1 MKSSMP
7 IARTTLQTPLL
18 KRLLPLGYALGAVIA
33 LILALTWGALQV
45 QVTLAG
51 FLNGESLWSKAQKQ
65 AVIDL
70 DAYAARGRAAD
81 LASFRRNYAIV
92 ASDRWARDAIAAGHF
107 DHDAVAG
114 AFARGEVMPSAIP
127 GMIFIFDH
135 FSGAP
140 YIRQAVGAWRSAD
153 AGVAELATIADR
165 LERAHASGGPAAA
178 QVTAERARI
187 VVLNA
192 LIEPQ
197 TKLFSLEIARGAA
210 WLGHLLF
217 AAVFGAACI
226 ATLLWL
232 GMARRILVGI
242 RGTEER
248 YRLLFD
254 RAADAIVMVDA
265 QDGQILDVNRKAAE
279 WTGHGVHE
287 LVGTPFGA
295 LFERGPPRGEGITQ
309 GVLRE
314 HEGRMRPVET
324 QSSLVSWGDRVV
336 RQAIIRD
343 ISERLNLEQER
354 RIAAEALASIAE
366 GVIIADADRRV
377 ISINAAHVSIT
388 GQSLQDVQGRR
399 FDEIRRLPDNS
410 PLPPSVW
417 ESLDAGG
424 NWLGEVH
431 SQRADGSVYPELLS
445 ISVIRDAE
453 ERVQHYVAVFTNISN
468 TKANQRRLEHMAT
481 HDPLTG
487 LVNRAEF
494 ERQCAQAI
502 AAADRE
508 RGAMALL
515 FIDLDAFKVV
525 NDSYSHAIGDRLL
538 VHVAERISRDLG
550 EHDVAG
556 RIGGDEFTVMIGRVV
571 SREQASALAQR
582 LLMVLGEPMKVGD
595 YDVALS
601 ASIGIAGYP
610 LDGSDPVTL
619 IANADAAMYAAKTQE
634 RNTYRF
640 YSPMMQA
647 DARKRLALAAEL
659 RQAPMRGEFRL
670 VYQPSVDLRNG
681 KVVAVEAL
689 LRWRHPTRGDV
700 SPGEFIPMAEKLGL
714 IRHVDEWVLQ
724 AVARQIRQWDDE
736 GIPPIRVAINI
747 SAGSYGAPHFVEDV
761 RRWLVAERVPP
772 QRVLLEIT
780 EGAILRLG
788 DEMER
793 TMNALHGLGVGVA
806 IDDFGT
812 GYSSMAY
819 LKLPAIAFLKID
831 QSFVAGLPGSAH
843 DAAIVEAMLALSQR
857 LGLCA
862 IAEGIET
869 EAQHEFL
876 LRAGC
881 TEGQGYL
888 YARAL
893 EVPEIERMLRP
904 GQRPGSARLRLVPP
918 AR

>member
-1 MKSSMP
+1 MP
-7 IARTTLQTPLL
+7 AAVPSPHSLPR
-18 KRLLPLGYALGAVIA
+18 RLLPLAYGLAAVLG
-33 LILALTWGALQV
+33 LILVFIWGALQI
-45 QVTLAG
+45 QVALAG
-51 FLNGESLWSKAQKQ
+51 FLNGESIWSKAQKQ

-70 DAYAARGRAAD
+70 RVYAASGDPAD
-81 LASFRRNYAIV
+81 LADFRRNYEILRT
-92 ASDRWARDAIAAGHF
+92 DRWTRDAIAAGRY
-107 DHDAVAG
+107 DRAAVTA
-114 AFARGEVMPSAIP
+114 ALERVNTMPAAVP
-127 GMIFIFDH
+127 GVIFMLDH
-135 FSGAP
+135 FATAP
-140 YIRQAVGAWRSAD
+140 YMRQALAAWRSTD
-153 AGVAELATIADR
+153 AQVAELGTIADQLQAGHAR
-165 LERAHASGGPAAA
+165 GDMDRAEIVRQQARIRALNDFIEPRA
-178 QVTAERARI
+178 QV
-187 VVLNA
+187 
-192 LIEPQ
+192 
-197 TKLFSLEIARGAA
+197 FSREVARGAS
-210 WLGHLLF
+210 WMGQVLF
-217 AAVFGAACI
+217 GTIFVAACI
-226 ATLLWL
+226 ASLLWL
-232 GMARRILVGI
+232 RMARRILAGI

-254 RAADAIVMVDA
+254 RAPDAIVMVDE
-265 QDGQILDVNRKAAE
+265 QDGRVLDANLKACE
-279 WTGHGVHE
+279 WTGRSARE
-287 LVGTPFGA
+287 LIGTPFAA
-295 LFERGPPRGEGITQ
+295 LFEGGAPHAEGVTHGLLRGREGDA
-309 GVLRE
+309 
-314 HEGRMRPVET
+314 RPVEM
-324 QSSLVSWGDRVV
+324 QSSLVSWRERAV
-336 RQAIIRD
+336 RQAIVRD

-377 ISINAAHVSIT
+377 VSVNAAHMAIT
-388 GQSLQDVQGRR
+388 GLSLQEMQGRR
-399 FDEIRRLPDNS
+399 FDELRCLPDQS
-410 PLPPSVW
+410 PLPPAVW
-417 ESLDAGG
+417 EVLRDGG

-445 ISVIRDAE
+445 ISVIRDAQD
-453 ERVQHYVAVFTNISN
+453 RVQHYVAVFTNIST
-468 TKANQRRLEHMAT
+468 TKSNQRRLEHLAT

-487 LVNRAEF
+487 LANRAEF
-494 ERQCAQAI
+494 ERRCAQAI

-508 RGAMALL
+508 HGVVAVL

-538 VHVAERISRDLG
+538 VHVAERITRGLG

-556 RIGGDEFTVMIGRVV
+556 RIGGDEFTVLIGKLV
-571 SREQASALAQR
+571 SREQAGVLAQR
-582 LLMVLGEPMKVGD
+582 LLALLAEPMKVGD
-595 YDVALS
+595 YEVALS

-610 LDGSDPVTL
+610 LDGAEPVTL

-647 DARKRLALAAEL
+647 DARKRLALTAEL
-659 RQAPMRGEFRL
+659 RQALARGEFRL
-670 VYQPSVDLRNG
+670 VYQPSVDMRNG
-681 KVVAVEAL
+681 RVVAVEAL
-689 LRWRHPTRGDV
+689 LRWRHPARGEI

-714 IRHVDEWVLQ
+714 IRHVDDWVLQ
-724 AVARQIRQWDDE
+724 SVARQMRSWDE
-736 GIPPIRVAINI
+736 QNLPPIRVAVNI

-761 RRWLVAERVPP
+761 RRHLVAERIAP
-772 QRVLLEIT
+772 QRLLLEIT

-793 TMNALHGLGVGVA
+793 TMNALHALGVGVA

-812 GYSSMAY
+812 GYSSMSY

-831 QSFVAGLPGSAH
+831 KSFVDGLPGSSH
-843 DAAIVEAMLALSQR
+843 DAAIVEAMLALSKR

-904 GQRPGSARLRLVPP
+904 GQRPGSAKLRLVPP
-918 AR
+918 TR

>member
-1 MKSSMP
+1 MR

-18 KRLLPLGYALGAVIA
+18 KRLLPLAYALAAIIA
-33 LILALTWGALQV
+33 LVLALTWGALQG
-45 QVTLAG
+45 QVVLAG

-70 DAYAARGRAAD
+70 DAYAAQGRAAD

-92 ASDRWARDAIAAGHF
+92 ASDRWARDAIASGHF
-107 DHDAVAG
+107 DHDAVVA
-114 AFARGEVMPSAIP
+114 AFARGEVIPSAIP
-127 GMIFIFDH
+127 GMVFVFEH

-140 YIRQAVGAWRSAD
+140 YIRQAASAWRSTD
-153 AGVAELATIADR
+153 AGIAELAMIADR
-165 LERAHASGGPAAA
+165 LEQAYADGGLSATQAS
-178 QVTAERARI
+178 AERAR
-187 VVLNA
+187 VAVLNS

-197 TKLFSLEIARGAA
+197 TKVFSLEIARGAT

-217 AAVFGAACI
+217 GAVFAAACI
-226 ATLLWL
+226 AMLLWL
-232 GMARRILVGI
+232 WMARRILAGI

-254 RAADAIVMVDA
+254 HAADAIVMVDEL
-265 QDGQILDVNRKAAE
+265 GGRILDVNRKATE
-279 WTGHGVHE
+279 WTGRGAQE
-287 LVGTPFGA
+287 LIGTPFSE
-295 LFERGPPRGEGITQ
+295 LFERGQPRGEGIAQ
-309 GVLRE
+309 AVLRDRD
-314 HEGRMRPVET
+314 GRIRPVET
-324 QSSLVSWGDRVV
+324 QSNLVSWGERSV

-343 ISERLNLEQER
+343 VSERLRLEQEQ

-366 GVIIADADRRV
+366 GVIIADAERRV
-377 ISINAAHVSIT
+377 ISINAAHLTIT
-388 GQSLQDVQGRR
+388 GHALPDVQGRR
-399 FDEIRRLPDNS
+399 FDDTRWLPDHS
-410 PLPPSVW
+410 PLPAAVW
-417 ESLDAGG
+417 DTLQAGG

-431 SQRADGSVYPELLS
+431 SQRADGSIYPELLS
-445 ISVIRDAE
+445 ISALRDAE
-453 ERVQHYVAVFTNISN
+453 ERVQHYVAVFTNISH
-468 TKANQRRLEHMAT
+468 TKANQQRLEHMAT

-502 AAADRE
+502 AVADRE
-508 RGAMALL
+508 HGAVTVL

-556 RIGGDEFTVMIGRVV
+556 RIGGDEFTVLIGKLV
-571 SREQASALAQR
+571 SREQASTLAQR

-595 YDVALS
+595 YEVALS
-601 ASIGIAGYP
+601 ASIGVAGYP

-659 RQAPMRGEFRL
+659 RQALVRGEFRL
-670 VYQPSVDLRNG
+670 VYQPSVDMRNG

-689 LRWRHPTRGDV
+689 LRWRHPARGEV
-700 SPGEFIPMAEKLGL
+700 APGEFIPMAEKLGL

-724 AVARQIRQWDDE
+724 AVARQMRRWDDE
-736 GIPPIRVAINI
+736 GMPPIRVAINI

-761 RRWLVAERVPP
+761 RRWLVAERVSP

-793 TMNALHGLGVGVA
+793 TMNALHALGVGVA

-819 LKLPAIAFLKID
+819 LKLPAIAFLKVD
-831 QSFVAGLPGSAH
+831 QSFVAGLPGNTH

-888 YARAL
+888 YARPL

-904 GQRPGSARLRLVPP
+904 GLRPGGARLRLVPP
-918 AR
+918 TR

>member
-1 MKSSMP
+1 MP
-7 IARTTLQTPLL
+7 SLHSLPR
-18 KRLLPLGYALGAVIA
+18 RLLPLAWGLAAVIG
-33 LILALTWGALQV
+33 LILAFTWGALKV
-45 QVTLAG
+45 QVALAG
-51 FLNGESLWSKAQKQ
+51 FLNGESIWSKSQKQ

-70 DAYAARGRAAD
+70 RSYAASGNPAD
-81 LASFRRNYAIV
+81 LAAYRRNYDILRI
-92 ASDRWARDAIAAGHF
+92 DRWTRDT
-107 DHDAVAG
+107 VATG
-114 AFARGEVMPSAIP
+114 NY
-127 GMIFIFDH
+127 D
-135 FSGAP
+135 
-140 YIRQAVGAWRSAD
+140 RQAVADALVRVNTMQSAVPGVIFMLDHFASGPYMKQALAAWRSVD
-153 AGVAELATIADR
+153 DQVAELDTIAHELEASHARGTMDR
-165 LERAHASGGPAAA
+165 ASIAR
-178 QVTAERARI
+178 QQARI
-187 VVLNA
+187 RALNDY
-192 LIEPQ
+192 IEPRA
-197 TKLFSLEIARGAA
+197 KVFSQEVAHGAV
-210 WLGHLLF
+210 WMGRVLYSTI
-217 AAVFGAACI
+217 FGATCL

-232 GMARRILVGI
+232 WMARRVLANM

-254 RAADAIVMVDA
+254 RAPDAIVMVDE
-265 QDGQILDVNRKAAE
+265 QGGHILDANYKTTE
-279 WTGHGVHE
+279 WTGRGQQE
-287 LVGTPFGA
+287 LIGMPFAA
-295 LFERGPPRGEGITQ
+295 LFERGQPGGEGITQ
-309 GVLRE
+309 GALRNG
-314 HEGRMRPVET
+314 EGSSRPVET
-324 QSSLVSWGDRVV
+324 QSSLVRWGERQV
-336 RQAIIRD
+336 RQAIVRD
-343 ISERLNLEQER
+343 ISERISLEQER

-366 GVIIADADRRV
+366 GVIIADAERRV
-377 ISINAAHVSIT
+377 LSINAAHVAIT
-388 GQSLQDVQGRR
+388 GLSLQDMLGRR
-399 FDEIRRLPDNS
+399 FDETRCLPDDS
-410 PLPPSVW
+410 PMPPSVW
-417 ESLDAGG
+417 ETLEAGG

-445 ISVIRDAE
+445 ISVIRDSE
-453 ERVQHYVAVFTNISN
+453 DRVQQYVAVFTNIST
-468 TKANQRRLEHMAT
+468 TKANQRRLEHLAT

-487 LVNRAEF
+487 LANRAEF

-502 AAADRE
+502 HTADRE
-508 RGAMALL
+508 HGAVAVL

-556 RIGGDEFTVMIGRVV
+556 RIGGDEFTVLIGRLV

-582 LLMVLGEPMKVGD
+582 LLSVLGEAMKVGD
-595 YDVALS
+595 YEVALS

-647 DARKRLALAAEL
+647 DARTRLALAAEL
-659 RQAPMRGEFRL
+659 RQALARGEFRL

-689 LRWRHPTRGDV
+689 LRWRHPSRGEV
-700 SPGEFIPMAEKLGL
+700 SPAEFIPMAEKLGL

-724 AVARQIRQWDDE
+724 AVARQMRRWDEE
-736 GIPPIRVAINI
+736 GLPPIRVAVNI

-761 RRWLVAERVPP
+761 RRWLVAEQVAPP
-772 QRVLLEIT
+772 RLLLEIT

-793 TMNALHGLGVGVA
+793 TMNALHALGVGVA

-831 QSFVAGLPGSAH
+831 KSFVDGLPGSSN
-843 DAAIVEAMLALSQR
+843 DAAIVEAMLALSKR

-893 EVPEIERMLRP
+893 EVQEIERMLRP
-904 GQRPGSARLRLVPP
+904 GQRPGSAKLRLVPP
-918 AR
+918 IR

>member
-1 MKSSMP
+1 MP
-7 IARTTLQTPLL
+7 RLPSLPR
-18 KRLLPLGYALGAVIA
+18 RLLPLAWGLAAVIG
-33 LILALTWGALQV
+33 LILAFTWGTLKV
-45 QVTLAG
+45 QVALAG
-51 FLNGESLWSKAQKQ
+51 FLNGESIWSKAQKQ
-65 AVIDL
+65 AVMDL
-70 DAYAARGRAAD
+70 RDYAASGDAAD
-81 LASFRRNYAIV
+81 LAAYRRNYEILRI
-92 ASDRWARDAIAAGHF
+92 DRWTRDTVLSGNYDRDAVAHALLQVNTMQSAVPGVIFMLDHFASGPYMKEALAAWRSVDRQVDQMDAIAH
-107 DHDAVAG
+107 
-114 AFARGEVMPSAIP
+114 
-127 GMIFIFDH
+127 
-135 FSGAP
+135 
-140 YIRQAVGAWRSAD
+140 
-153 AGVAELATIADR
+153 ELEA
-165 LERAHASGGPAAA
+165 AH
-178 QVTAERARI
+178 
-187 VVLNA
+187 
-192 LIEPQ
+192 
-197 TKLFSLEIARGAA
+197 ARGAMDRTSVA
-210 WLGHLLF
+210 RQQARIRALNDFIEPRAKVFSQEVAQG
-217 AAVFGAACI
+217 AVWMGRVLYSAIFGATCL

-232 GMARRILVGI
+232 WMARRVLVGM
-242 RGTEER
+242 RRTEER

-254 RAADAIVMVDA
+254 RAADAIVMVDERGGA
-265 QDGQILDVNRKAAE
+265 ILDANHKATE
-279 WTGHGVHE
+279 WTGRGRHE
-287 LVGTPFGA
+287 LVGTPFA
-295 LFERGPPRGEGITQ
+295 ELFERGQPRGEGITQ
-309 GVLRE
+309 GML
-314 HEGRMRPVET
+314 HGGEGPARPVET
-324 QSSLVSWGDRVV
+324 QSSLVHWGERAV
-336 RQAIIRD
+336 RQAIVRD
-343 ISERLNLEQER
+343 ISERISLEQER

-366 GVIIADADRRV
+366 GVILADADRRV
-377 ISINAAHVSIT
+377 LSVNAAHVAIT
-388 GQSLQDVQGRR
+388 GLSLQDVQGRR
-399 FDEIRRLPDNS
+399 FDETRRLPDGS
-410 PLPPSVW
+410 PLPPSIW
-417 ESLDAGG
+417 QALEAGG

-431 SQRADGSVYPELLS
+431 SQRADGSVFPELLS
-445 ISVIRDAE
+445 ISVIRDVE
-453 ERVQHYVAVFTNISN
+453 DRVQHYVAVFTNIST
-468 TKANQRRLEHMAT
+468 TKANQRRLEYLAT

-487 LVNRAEF
+487 LANRAEF
-494 ERQCAQAI
+494 ERQCSLAI
-502 AAADRE
+502 GTADRE
-508 RGAMALL
+508 HGAVAVL

-556 RIGGDEFTVMIGRVV
+556 RIGGDEFTVLIGRLV
-571 SREQASALAQR
+571 SREQASTLAQR
-582 LLMVLGEPMKVGD
+582 LLGILAEPMKVGE
-595 YDVALS
+595 YEVALS

-610 LDGSDPVTL
+610 LDGGDPVTL

-659 RQAPMRGEFRL
+659 RQALARGEFRL

-689 LRWRHPTRGDV
+689 LRWRHPARGEV
-700 SPGEFIPMAEKLGL
+700 SPAEFIPMAEKLGL

-724 AVARQIRQWDDE
+724 AVARQMRQWDEE
-736 GIPPIRVAINI
+736 GLPPIRVAVNI

-761 RRWLVAERVPP
+761 RRWLVAEQVVP
-772 QRVLLEIT
+772 QRLLLEIT

-793 TMNALHGLGVGVA
+793 TMNALHALGVGVA

-831 QSFVAGLPGSAH
+831 KSFVDGLPGSSH
-843 DAAIVEAMLALSQR
+843 DAAIVEAMLALSKR

-893 EVPEIERMLRP
+893 EVQEIERMLRP

-918 AR
+918 VR

>member
-1 MKSSMP
+1 MP
-7 IARTTLQTPLL
+7 IARNTLHSPLL
-18 KRLLPLGYALGAVIA
+18 KRLLPLGYALAAIIG

-70 DAYAARGRAAD
+70 DAYAAHGRPAD
-81 LASFRRNYAIV
+81 LVGFRRNYALMW
-92 ASDRWARDAIAAGHF
+92 ADRWARDAIATGHY
-107 DHDAVAG
+107 DYNAVAR
-114 AFARGEVMPSAIP
+114 AFAQGEVIPAAIP

-135 FSGAP
+135 FSDGP
-140 YIRQAVGAWRSAD
+140 YIREAVSAWRSTD
-153 AGVAELATIADR
+153 QSIDELATIANR
-165 LERAHASGGPAAA
+165 LEHAYAAGGPSPA
-178 QVTAERARI
+178 QVGAERERVAQ
-187 VVLNA
+187 LNA
-192 LIEPQ
+192 FIGPQ
-197 TKLFSLEIARGAA
+197 TNLFSLEIARGAA

-217 AAVFGAACI
+217 GAVFAGACI

-232 GMARRILVGI
+232 RMARRILTGI

-254 RAADAIVMVDA
+254 LAADAIVMVDE
-265 QDGQILDVNRKAAE
+265 QGGHILDANRKAIE
-279 WTGHGVHE
+279 WIGRAKHQ
-287 LVGTPFGA
+287 LIGTPFAA
-295 LFERGPPRGEGITQ
+295 LFERGQPHGEGITL
-309 GVLRE
+309 GVLGASQ
-314 HEGRMRPVET
+314 GRTRPVET
-324 QSSLVSWGDRVV
+324 QSNLVTWGDRTV
-336 RQAIIRD
+336 RQAIVRD
-343 ISERLNLEQER
+343 ISERLSLEQER

-366 GVIIADADRRV
+366 GVIIADAERRV
-377 ISINAAHVSIT
+377 LSVNAAHVAIT
-388 GQSLQDVQGRR
+388 GLSLQDVQGHA
-399 FDEIRRLPDNS
+399 FDESRRLPDGA
-410 PLPPSVW
+410 PLPPSIW
-417 ESLDAGG
+417 DTLHAGG
-424 NWLGEVH
+424 NWLGEVI

-445 ISVIRDAE
+445 ISVIRDAD
-453 ERVQHYVAVFTNISN
+453 ERVQHYVAVFTNIST

-502 AAADRE
+502 ATADRE
-508 RGAMALL
+508 HGAVALL

-538 VHVAERISRDLG
+538 VHVAERISRGLG

-556 RIGGDEFTVMIGRVV
+556 RIGGDEFTVLIGKLL
-571 SREQASALAQR
+571 SRDQATALAQR

-595 YDVALS
+595 YEVALS

-634 RNTYRF
+634 RNTFRF

-659 RQAPMRGEFRL
+659 RQALARGEFRL
-670 VYQPSVDLRNG
+670 VYQPSVDMRSG

-689 LRWRHPTRGDV
+689 LRWRHPARGEV
-700 SPGEFIPMAEKLGL
+700 SPAEFIPMAEKLGL

-724 AVARQIRQWDDE
+724 AVARQMRLWDE
-736 GIPPIRVAINI
+736 QGMPPIRVAVNI

-761 RRWLVAERVPP
+761 RRWLVAEAITP

-793 TMNALHGLGVGVA
+793 TMNALHALGVGVA

-812 GYSSMAY
+812 GYSSMSY

-831 QSFVAGLPGSAH
+831 KSFVAGLPGSSH
-843 DAAIVEAMLALSQR
+843 DAAIVEAMLALCKR

-881 TEGQGYL
+881 SEGQGYL

-893 EVPEIERMLRP
+893 EVPDVERMLRP
-904 GQRPGSARLRLVPP
+904 SPRPGAARLRLVPP
-918 AR
+918 ARG

>member
-1 MKSSMP
+1 MP
-7 IARTTLQTPLL
+7 VARTTLQMPLL
-18 KRLLPLGYALGAVIA
+18 RRLLPLGYALAGIIA

-70 DAYAARGRAAD
+70 DAYAATGNPAD
-81 LASFRRNYAIV
+81 LASFRRNYALV
-92 ASDRWARDAIAAGHF
+92 ASDRWARDAIASDHF
-107 DHDAVAG
+107 DRDAVAR
-114 AFARGEVMPSAIP
+114 AFARGEVIPSAIP

-140 YIRQAVGAWRSAD
+140 YIRQAVAAWRSTD
-153 AGVAELATIADR
+153 EGVSELSAIADR
-165 LERAHASGGPAAA
+165 LESAYASGGPSAAMVA
-178 QVTAERARI
+178 SERAR
-187 VVLNA
+187 VAALNA
-192 LIEPQ
+192 FIEPQ

-210 WLGHLLF
+210 WLGHMLF
-217 AAVFGAACI
+217 AAVLAAACI
-226 ATLLWL
+226 ALLLWL
-232 GMARRILVGI
+232 RMARRILADI

-254 RAADAIVMVDA
+254 RAADAILMVDEER
-265 QDGQILDVNRKAAE
+265 GHILDANHKAVE
-279 WTGHGVHE
+279 WTGRGAQE
-287 LVGTPFGA
+287 LIGTSFAA
-295 LFERGPPRGEGITQ
+295 LFERGQPRGEGITQ
-309 GVLRE
+309 GTLRDRAG
-314 HEGRMRPVET
+314 HERPVET
-324 QSSLVSWGDRVV
+324 QSSLVRWGDRAVL
-336 RQAIIRD
+336 QAIVRD
-343 ISERLNLEQER
+343 ISERLSLEQER

-366 GVIIADADRRV
+366 GVIIADADRQV
-377 ISINAAHVSIT
+377 VSVNAAHAAIT
-388 GQSLQDVQGRR
+388 GLTLQDVQGHR
-399 FDEIRRLPDNS
+399 FDETRRLADDT
-410 PLPPSVW
+410 PLPASVW
-417 ESLDAGG
+417 ETLDAGG

-453 ERVQHYVAVFTNISN
+453 ERVQHYVAVFTNIST
-468 TKANQRRLEHMAT
+468 TKANQRRLEHLAT

-487 LVNRAEF
+487 LANRAEF
-494 ERQCAQAI
+494 ERQCAQPI
-502 AAADRE
+502 AAADRGH
-508 RGAMALL
+508 GAVAVL

-538 VHVAERISRDLG
+538 VHVAERITRDLG

-556 RIGGDEFTVMIGRVV
+556 RIGGDEFTVLIGRLV

-582 LLMVLGEPMKVGD
+582 LLSVLGEPMKVGD
-595 YDVALS
+595 YEVALS

-634 RNTYRF
+634 RNTFRL

-659 RQAPMRGEFRL
+659 RQALTRGEFRL
-670 VYQPSVDLRNG
+670 VFQPSVDMRSG

-689 LRWRHPTRGDV
+689 LRWRHPARGEI

-714 IRHVDEWVLQ
+714 IRHVDDWVLQ
-724 AVARQIRQWDDE
+724 AVARQMRRWEEE
-736 GIPPIRVAINI
+736 GMPPIRVAVNI
-747 SAGSYGAPHFVEDV
+747 SAGTYGAPHFVEDV
-761 RRWLVAERVPP
+761 RRFLVAERVVP
-772 QRVLLEIT
+772 QRLLLEIT

-793 TMNALHGLGVGVA
+793 TMNALHALGVGVA

-843 DAAIVEAMLALSQR
+843 DAAIVEAMLALSKR

-904 GQRPGSARLRLVPP
+904 NQRPGTARLRLVPP
-918 AR
+918 AH

>member
-1 MKSSMP
+1 V
-7 IARTTLQTPLL
+7 
-18 KRLLPLGYALGAVIA
+18 AVIG
-33 LILALTWGALQV
+33 LILVFIWGALRIEV
-45 QVTLAG
+45 ALAG
-51 FLNGESLWSKAQKQ
+51 FLNGESIWSKAQKQ

-70 DAYAARGRAAD
+70 RVYAASGEPAD
-81 LASFRRNYAIV
+81 LTGFRRNYEILQT
-92 ASDRWARDAIAAGHF
+92 DRWTRDAIASGHY
-107 DHDAVAG
+107 DRAAVTA
-114 AFARGEVMPSAIP
+114 ALERVDTVPAAVP
-127 GMIFIFDH
+127 GVIFMLDH
-135 FSGAP
+135 FASAP
-140 YIRQAVGAWRSAD
+140 YMRQALSAWRSTD
-153 AGVAELATIADR
+153 AQVDELDTIAGELQAGHARGTMDPVEIARQQAR
-165 LERAHASGGPAAA
+165 LRALNDQIEP
-178 QVTAERARI
+178 RARI
-187 VVLNA
+187 
-192 LIEPQ
+192 
-197 TKLFSLEIARGAA
+197 FSREIARGAT
-210 WLGHLLF
+210 WMGRVLF
-217 AAVFGAACI
+217 ATIAAAACI
-226 ATLLWL
+226 GSLLWL
-232 GMARRILVGI
+232 SMARRILVGI
-242 RGTEER
+242 RGSEER

-254 RAADAIVMVDA
+254 RAPDAIVMVDE
-265 QDGQILDVNRKAAE
+265 QSGHVLDVNRKACE
-279 WTGHGVHE
+279 WTGQAARE
-287 LVGTPFGA
+287 LIGTPFAA
-295 LFERGPPRGEGITQ
+295 LFEGGPPSREGITQ
-309 GVLRE
+309 GGLRDR
-314 HEGRMRPVET
+314 EGRVRPVET
-324 QSSLVSWGDRVV
+324 QSSLVGWGARTV

-343 ISERLNLEQER
+343 MSERMILEQER
-354 RIAAEALASIAE
+354 RVAAEALASIAE

-377 ISINAAHVSIT
+377 VSVNAAHMAIT
-388 GQSLQDVQGRR
+388 GLSLKDMQGRR
-399 FDEIRRLPDNS
+399 FDEVRRLPDQS
-410 PLPPSVW
+410 PLPPSMW
-417 ESLDAGG
+417 ETLRAGG

-445 ISVIRDAE
+445 ISVIRDAQ
-453 ERVQHYVAVFTNISN
+453 ERVQHYVAVFTNIST
-468 TKANQRRLEHMAT
+468 TKANQRRLEHLAT

-487 LVNRAEF
+487 LANRAEF
-494 ERQCAQAI
+494 ERQCARAI

-508 RGAMALL
+508 HGAVAVL

-538 VHVAERISRDLG
+538 VHVAERITRDLG

-556 RIGGDEFTVMIGRVV
+556 RIGGDEFTVLIGKLV
-571 SREQASALAQR
+571 SREQASTLAQR
-582 LLMVLGEPMKVGD
+582 LLAVLGEPMKVGD
-595 YDVALS
+595 YEVALS

-610 LDGSDPVTL
+610 LDGAEPVTL

-659 RQAPMRGEFRL
+659 RQALARGEFRL
-670 VYQPSVDLRNG
+670 VYQPSVDMRSG
-681 KVVAVEAL
+681 RVVAVEAL
-689 LRWRHPTRGDV
+689 LRWRHPARGEV

-724 AVARQIRQWDDE
+724 AVARQMRRWDEE
-736 GIPPIRVAINI
+736 GMPPIRVAVNI

-761 RRWLVAERVPP
+761 RRWLMTERIAP
-772 QRVLLEIT
+772 QRLLLEIT

-793 TMNALHGLGVGVA
+793 TMNALHALGVGVA

-812 GYSSMAY
+812 GYSSMSY

-831 QSFVAGLPGSAH
+831 QSFVAGLPGSSH
-843 DAAIVEAMLALSQR
+843 DAAIVEAMLALSKR

-904 GQRPGSARLRLVPP
+904 GQRPGSAKLRLVPP
-918 AR
+918 NR

>member
-1 MKSSMP
+1 MP
-7 IARTTLQTPLL
+7 VARTTLQMPLL
-18 KRLLPLGYALGAVIA
+18 RRLLPLGYALAGIIA

-70 DAYAARGRAAD
+70 DAYAASGNPAD
-81 LASFRRNYAIV
+81 LAGFRRNHALV
-92 ASDRWARDAIAAGHF
+92 ASDRWARDAIASDHF
-107 DHDAVAG
+107 DRDAVAR
-114 AFARGEVMPSAIP
+114 AFARGEVIPSAIP

-140 YIRQAVGAWRSAD
+140 YIRQAVAAWRSTD
-153 AGVAELATIADR
+153 ESVSELSEIADR
-165 LERAHASGGPAAA
+165 LESAYASGRPSAAMVA
-178 QVTAERARI
+178 SERAR
-187 VVLNA
+187 VAALNA
-192 LIEPQ
+192 FIEPQ

-210 WLGHLLF
+210 WLGHMLF
-217 AAVFGAACI
+217 AAVLAAACI
-226 ATLLWL
+226 ALLLWL
-232 GMARRILVGI
+232 RMARRILADI

-254 RAADAIVMVDA
+254 RAADAILMVDEER
-265 QDGQILDVNRKAAE
+265 GHILDANQKAVE
-279 WTGHGVHE
+279 WTGQGTQE
-287 LVGTPFGA
+287 LIGTSFAA
-295 LFERGPPRGEGITQ
+295 LFERGQPRGEGITQ
-309 GVLRE
+309 GTLRDRAG
-314 HEGRMRPVET
+314 HERPVET
-324 QSSLVSWGDRVV
+324 QSSLVRWGDRSV
-336 RQAIIRD
+336 RQAIVRD
-343 ISERLNLEQER
+343 ISERLSLEQER

-377 ISINAAHVSIT
+377 VSVNAAHAAIT
-388 GQSLQDVQGRR
+388 GLTLQDVQGHR
-399 FDEIRRLPDNS
+399 FDETRRLADDT
-410 PLPPSVW
+410 PLPASVW
-417 ESLDAGG
+417 DTLDAGG

-453 ERVQHYVAVFTNISN
+453 ERVQHYVAVFTNIST
-468 TKANQRRLEHMAT
+468 TKANQRRLEHLAT

-487 LVNRAEF
+487 LANRAEF

-502 AAADRE
+502 AAADRGH
-508 RGAMALL
+508 GAVAVL

-538 VHVAERISRDLG
+538 VHVAERITRDLG

-556 RIGGDEFTVMIGRVV
+556 RIGGDEFTVLIGRLV

-582 LLMVLGEPMKVGD
+582 LLSVLGEPMKVGD
-595 YDVALS
+595 YEVALS

-634 RNTYRF
+634 RNTFRL

-659 RQAPMRGEFRL
+659 RQALTRGEFRL
-670 VYQPSVDLRNG
+670 VFQPSVDMRSG

-689 LRWRHPTRGDV
+689 LRWRHPARGEI

-714 IRHVDEWVLQ
+714 IRHVDDWVLQ
-724 AVARQIRQWDDE
+724 AVARQMRRWDEE
-736 GIPPIRVAINI
+736 GMPPIRVAVNI
-747 SAGSYGAPHFVEDV
+747 SAGTYGAPHFVEDV
-761 RRWLVAERVPP
+761 RRFLVAERVAP
-772 QRVLLEIT
+772 QRLLLEIT

-793 TMNALHGLGVGVA
+793 TMNALHSLGVGVA

-831 QSFVAGLPGSAH
+831 KSFVDGLPGNTH
-843 DAAIVEAMLALSQR
+843 DAAIVEAMLALSKR

-918 AR
+918 AN

>member
-1 MKSSMP
+1 MP
-7 IARTTLQTPLL
+7 AAVPSLYSLPR
-18 KRLLPLGYALGAVIA
+18 RLLPLAWGLAAVIG
-33 LILALTWGALQV
+33 LILAFTWGALQV
-45 QVTLAG
+45 QVALAG
-51 FLNGESLWSKAQKQ
+51 FLNGESIWSKAQKQ

-70 DAYAARGRAAD
+70 RNYAASGSRAD
-81 LASFRRNYAIV
+81 LAAYRRNYDILRIDRWTRDVV
-92 ASDRWARDAIAAGHF
+92 ASGDYDRDAVGEALLRVNTMQSAVPGVIFMLDHFASGPYMKQALAAWRSVDDQVAELDTIAHELEAAH
-107 DHDAVAG
+107 
-114 AFARGEVMPSAIP
+114 ARGVPAPSAI
-127 GMIFIFDH
+127 
-135 FSGAP
+135 A
-140 YIRQAVGAWRSAD
+140 RQ
-153 AGVAELATIADR
+153 
-165 LERAHASGGPAAA
+165 
-178 QVTAERARI
+178 QARI
-187 VVLNA
+187 RALNDY
-192 LIEPQ
+192 IEPRA
-197 TKLFSLEIARGAA
+197 KLFSQEIAHGAV
-210 WLGHLLF
+210 WMGRVLYSTI
-217 AAVFGAACI
+217 FGATCL

-232 GMARRILVGI
+232 WMARRVLANM

-254 RAADAIVMVDA
+254 RAPDAIVMVDE
-265 QDGQILDVNRKAAE
+265 QGGRILDANHKTAE
-279 WTGHGVHE
+279 WTGHGQQE
-287 LVGTPFGA
+287 LVGMPFA
-295 LFERGPPRGEGITQ
+295 ELFERGHPRGEGITQ
-309 GVLRE
+309 GALRSGGE
-314 HEGRMRPVET
+314 SSRPVET
-324 QSSLVSWGDRVV
+324 QSSLVRWGERQV
-336 RQAIIRD
+336 RQAIVRD
-343 ISERLNLEQER
+343 ISERINLEQER

-366 GVIIADADRRV
+366 GVIIADARRRV
-377 ISINAAHVSIT
+377 LSVNAAHVAIT
-388 GQSLQDVQGRR
+388 GLSLQDMLGRR
-399 FDEIRRLPDNS
+399 FDETRRMTDDT

-417 ESLDAGG
+417 QTLEAGG

-453 ERVQHYVAVFTNISN
+453 DRVQHYVAVFTNIST
-468 TKANQRRLEHMAT
+468 TKANQRRLEHLAT

-487 LVNRAEF
+487 LANRAEF
-494 ERQCAQAI
+494 ERQCALAI
-502 AAADRE
+502 NTADRE
-508 RGAMALL
+508 HGAVAVL

-556 RIGGDEFTVMIGRVV
+556 RIGGDEFTVLIGKLV
-571 SREQASALAQR
+571 SREQASTLAQN
-582 LLMVLGEPMKVGD
+582 LLSVLGEPMKVGE
-595 YDVALS
+595 YEVALS

-659 RQAPMRGEFRL
+659 RQALARGEFRL

-689 LRWRHPTRGDV
+689 LRWRHPARGEV
-700 SPGEFIPMAEKLGL
+700 SPAEFIPMAEKLGL

-724 AVARQIRQWDDE
+724 AVARQMRQWDAE
-736 GIPPIRVAINI
+736 GMPPIRVAVNI

-761 RRWLVAERVPP
+761 RRWLVAEQVAP
-772 QRVLLEIT
+772 QRLLLEIT

-793 TMNALHGLGVGVA
+793 TMNALHALGVGVA

-831 QSFVAGLPGSAH
+831 QSFVAGLPGSSH
-843 DAAIVEAMLALSQR
+843 DAAIVEAMLALSKR

-904 GQRPGSARLRLVPP
+904 GQRPGSAKLRLVPP
-918 AR
+918 VR

>member
-1 MKSSMP
+1 MP
-7 IARTTLQTPLL
+7 AAVPSLHSLPR
-18 KRLLPLGYALGAVIA
+18 RLLPLAWGLAAVIG
-33 LILALTWGALQV
+33 LILAFTWGALEV
-45 QVTLAG
+45 QVALAG
-51 FLNGESLWSKAQKQ
+51 FLNGESIWSKAQKQ

-70 DAYAARGRAAD
+70 RNYAASGNPAD
-81 LASFRRNYAIV
+81 LAAYRRNYEILHIDQWTRDVV
-92 ASDRWARDAIAAGHF
+92 ATGDYDRSAVGDALVKVNTMQAA
-107 DHDAVAG
+107 V
-114 AFARGEVMPSAIP
+114 P
-127 GMIFIFDH
+127 GVIFMLDH
-135 FSGAP
+135 FASAP
-140 YIRQAVGAWRSAD
+140 YMKEALAAWRSTD
-153 AGVAELATIADR
+153 RQVAELDVIAHQ
-165 LERAHASGGPAAA
+165 LEAAHARDGMDAASIA
-178 QVTAERARI
+178 RQQARI
-187 VVLNA
+187 RALNDF
-192 LIEPQ
+192 IEPRAK
-197 TKLFSLEIARGAA
+197 TFSQEVAHGAV
-210 WLGHLLF
+210 WMGRVLYSTI
-217 AAVFGAACI
+217 FGATCL

-232 GMARRILVGI
+232 WMARRVLAGI

-254 RAADAIVMVDA
+254 RAADAIVMVDEEC
-265 QDGQILDVNRKAAE
+265 GHILDANHKAVE
-279 WTGHGVHE
+279 WTGHGTQE
-287 LVGTPFGA
+287 LIGTSFAA
-295 LFERGPPRGEGITQ
+295 LFERGKPHGEGITQ
-309 GVLRE
+309 GTLRE
-314 HEGRMRPVET
+314 RSGRGRPVET
-324 QSSLVSWGDRVV
+324 QSSLVRWGDRAV
-336 RQAIIRD
+336 RQAIVRD
-343 ISERLNLEQER
+343 ISERLSLEQER

-377 ISINAAHVSIT
+377 LSVNAAHAAIT
-388 GQSLQDVQGRR
+388 GLTLQDVQGRR
-399 FDEIRRLPDNS
+399 FDETRRLADDS
-410 PLPPSVW
+410 PLPASVW
-417 ESLDAGG
+417 DTLDAGG

-445 ISVIRDAE
+445 ISVIRDAD
-453 ERVQHYVAVFTNISN
+453 ERVQHYVAVFTNIST
-468 TKANQRRLEHMAT
+468 TKANQRRLEHLAT

-487 LVNRAEF
+487 LANRAEF

-502 AAADRE
+502 AAADRDH
-508 RGAMALL
+508 GAVAVL

-538 VHVAERISRDLG
+538 VHVAERITRGLG

-556 RIGGDEFTVMIGRVV
+556 RIGGDEFTVMIGRLV

-582 LLMVLGEPMKVGD
+582 LLAVLGEPMKVGD
-595 YDVALS
+595 YEVALS

-634 RNTYRF
+634 RNTYRL
-640 YSPMMQA
+640 YSPIMQA

-659 RQAPMRGEFRL
+659 RQALARGEFRL
-670 VYQPSVDLRNG
+670 VFQPSVDMRNG

-689 LRWRHPTRGDV
+689 LRWRHPARGEV

-714 IRHVDEWVLQ
+714 IRHVDDWVLQ
-724 AVARQIRQWDDE
+724 AVARQMRQWDEE
-736 GIPPIRVAINI
+736 GMPPIRVAVNI
-747 SAGSYGAPHFVEDV
+747 SAASYGAPHFAEEV
-761 RRWLVAERVPP
+761 RRWLVAERVAP
-772 QRVLLEIT
+772 QRLLLEIT

-793 TMNALHGLGVGVA
+793 TMNALHALGVGVA

-831 QSFVAGLPGSAH
+831 KSFVDGLPGSSH
-843 DAAIVEAMLALSQR
+843 DAAIVEAMLALSKR

-918 AR
+918 TR

>member
-1 MKSSMP
+1 MV
-7 IARTTLQTPLL
+7 AR
-18 KRLLPLGYALGAVIA
+18 
-33 LILALTWGALQV
+33 
-45 QVTLAG
+45 
-51 FLNGESLWSKAQKQ
+51 
-65 AVIDL
+65 
-70 DAYAARGRAAD
+70 
-81 LASFRRNYAIV
+81 
-92 ASDRWARDAIAAGHF
+92 
-107 DHDAVAG
+107 
-114 AFARGEVMPSAIP
+114 
-127 GMIFIFDH
+127 
-135 FSGAP
+135 
-140 YIRQAVGAWRSAD
+140 
-153 AGVAELATIADR
+153 
-165 LERAHASGGPAAA
+165 
-178 QVTAERARI
+178 ERAR
-187 VVLNA
+187 VAALNA
-192 LIEPQ
+192 FIEPQ

-217 AAVFGAACI
+217 AAVLAAACI
-226 ATLLWL
+226 ALLLWL
-232 GMARRILVGI
+232 RMARRILADI

-254 RAADAIVMVDA
+254 RAADAILMVDEER
-265 QDGQILDVNRKAAE
+265 GLILDANHKAVE
-279 WTGHGVHE
+279 WTGHGKQD
-287 LVGTPFGA
+287 LIGSSFAA
-295 LFERGPPRGEGITQ
+295 LFERGPPRGESTTQ
-309 GVLRE
+309 GTLR
-314 HEGRMRPVET
+314 GRAGHGRPVET
-324 QSSLVSWGDRVV
+324 QSSLVRWGDRPV
-336 RQAIIRD
+336 RQAIVRD
-343 ISERLNLEQER
+343 ISERLSLEQER

-377 ISINAAHVSIT
+377 VSVNAAHAAIT
-388 GQSLQDVQGRR
+388 GLTLQDVQGHR
-399 FDEIRRLPDNS
+399 FDATRRLTDGT
-410 PLPPSVW
+410 PLPASVW
-417 ESLDAGG
+417 ETLDAGG

-431 SQRADGSVYPELLS
+431 SLRADGSEYPELLS

-453 ERVQHYVAVFTNISN
+453 ERVQHYVAVFTNIST
-468 TKANQRRLEHMAT
+468 TKANQRRLEHLAT

-487 LVNRAEF
+487 LANRAEF

-502 AAADRE
+502 AAADRDH
-508 RGAMALL
+508 GAVAVL

-538 VHVAERISRDLG
+538 VHVAERITRDLG

-556 RIGGDEFTVMIGRVV
+556 RIGGDEFTVLIGRLI

-582 LLMVLGEPMKVGD
+582 LLSVLGEPMKVGD
-595 YDVALS
+595 YEVALS

-634 RNTYRF
+634 RNTFRL

-659 RQAPMRGEFRL
+659 RQALTRGEFRL
-670 VYQPSVDLRNG
+670 VFQPSVDMRNG

-689 LRWRHPTRGDV
+689 LRWRHPARGEI
-700 SPGEFIPMAEKLGL
+700 SPAEFIPMAEKLGL
-714 IRHVDEWVLQ
+714 IRHIDDWVLQ
-724 AVARQIRQWDDE
+724 AVAGQMRRWDDD
-736 GIPPIRVAINI
+736 GMPPIRVAVNI

-761 RRWLVAERVPP
+761 RRWLVAERIAP
-772 QRVLLEIT
+772 QRLLLEIT

-793 TMNALHGLGVGVA
+793 TMNALHALGVGVA

-831 QSFVAGLPGSAH
+831 KSFVDGLPGSSH
-843 DAAIVEAMLALSQR
+843 DAAIVEAMLALSKR

-918 AR
+918 GH

>member
-1 MKSSMP
+1 MPAAVPSLSSLP
-7 IARTTLQTPLL
+7 R
-18 KRLLPLGYALGAVIA
+18 RLLPLAWGLAAVIG
-33 LILALTWGALQV
+33 LILAFTWGALQV
-45 QVTLAG
+45 QVALAG
-51 FLNGESLWSKAQKQ
+51 FLNGESIWSKAQKQ
-65 AVIDL
+65 SVIDL
-70 DAYAARGRAAD
+70 RNYAASGSPAD
-81 LASFRRNYAIV
+81 LAAYRRNYDILRI
-92 ASDRWARDAIAAGHF
+92 DRWTRDVVATGDYDRA
-107 DHDAVAG
+107 AVAD
-114 AFARGEVMPSAIP
+114 ALVRVNTMQSAVP
-127 GMIFIFDH
+127 GVIFMLDH
-135 FSGAP
+135 FASGP
-140 YIRQAVGAWRSAD
+140 YMKEALAAWRSVD
-153 AGVAELATIADR
+153 RQVAELDTIAHE
-165 LERAHASGGPAAA
+165 LQAAH
-178 QVTAERARI
+178 
-187 VVLNA
+187 
-192 LIEPQ
+192 
-197 TKLFSLEIARGAA
+197 ARGAMDPA
-210 WLGHLLF
+210 SIARQQARIRALNDYIEPRAKVFSQEVAHG
-217 AAVFGAACI
+217 AVWMGRVLYSTIFGATCL

-232 GMARRILVGI
+232 WMARRVLANM

-254 RAADAIVMVDA
+254 RAPDAIVMVDE
-265 QDGQILDVNRKAAE
+265 QGGCILDANHKAAE
-279 WTGHGVHE
+279 WTGRGQQE
-287 LVGTPFGA
+287 LLGMPFAA
-295 LFERGPPRGEGITQ
+295 LFERGQPHGEGITQ
-309 GVLRE
+309 GALRGGGE
-314 HEGRMRPVET
+314 SSRPVET
-324 QSSLVSWGDRVV
+324 QSSLVRWGERQV
-336 RQAIIRD
+336 RQAIVRD
-343 ISERLNLEQER
+343 ISERISLEQER

-366 GVIIADADRRV
+366 GVIIADAARRV
-377 ISINAAHVSIT
+377 LSVNAAHVAIT
-388 GQSLQDVQGRR
+388 GLSLQEMLGRR
-399 FDEIRRLPDNS
+399 FDETRRLPDDS

-417 ESLDAGG
+417 ETLEGGG

-445 ISVIRDAE
+445 ISVIRDMD
-453 ERVQHYVAVFTNISN
+453 ERVQHYVAVFTNIST
-468 TKANQRRLEHMAT
+468 TKANQRRLEHLAT

-487 LVNRAEF
+487 LANRAEF
-494 ERQCAQAI
+494 ERQCALALNT
-502 AAADRE
+502 ADRE
-508 RGAMALL
+508 HGAVAVL

-556 RIGGDEFTVMIGRVV
+556 RIGGDEFTVLIGKLV
-571 SREQASALAQR
+571 SREQASTLAQR
-582 LLMVLGEPMKVGD
+582 LLAVLGEPMKVGE
-595 YDVALS
+595 YEVALS

-659 RQAPMRGEFRL
+659 RQALARGEFRL

-689 LRWRHPTRGDV
+689 LRWRHPARGDV
-700 SPGEFIPMAEKLGL
+700 SPAEFIPMAEKLGL
-714 IRHVDEWVLQ
+714 IRHVDDWVLQ
-724 AVARQIRQWDDE
+724 AVARQMRQWDAE
-736 GIPPIRVAINI
+736 GMPPIRVAVNI

-761 RRWLVAERVPP
+761 RRWLVAEQVAP
-772 QRVLLEIT
+772 QRLLLEIT

-793 TMNALHGLGVGVA
+793 TMNALHALGVGVA

-831 QSFVAGLPGSAH
+831 KSFVDGLPGSSH
-843 DAAIVEAMLALSQR
+843 DAAIVEAMLALSKR

-893 EVPEIERMLRP
+893 EVQEIERMLRP
-904 GQRPGSARLRLVPP
+904 GHRPGSAKLRLVPP
-918 AR
+918 AH

>member
-1 MKSSMP
+1 MP
-7 IARTTLQTPLL
+7 R
-18 KRLLPLGYALGAVIA
+18 RLLPLAWGLAAVIG
-33 LILALTWGALQV
+33 LILAFTWGALQI
-45 QVTLAG
+45 QVALAG
-51 FLNGESLWSKAQKQ
+51 FLNGESIWSKAQKQ

-70 DAYAARGRAAD
+70 RNYAASGNPAD
-81 LASFRRNYAIV
+81 LAAYRRNYDILRI
-92 ASDRWARDAIAAGHF
+92 DQWARDVVTSGVYNRAAVEAALLKVNTMQEAVPGVIFMLDHF
-107 DHDAVAG
+107 ASAPYMKDALAEWRLVDPPVA
-114 AFARGEVMPSAIP
+114 AMDATARELEAARARGPLPAGEVA
-127 GMIFIFDH
+127 
-135 FSGAP
+135 
-140 YIRQAVGAWRSAD
+140 RQ
-153 AGVAELATIADR
+153 
-165 LERAHASGGPAAA
+165 
-178 QVTAERARI
+178 QARI
-187 VVLNA
+187 RALNDI
-192 LIEPQ
+192 IEPHA
-197 TKLFSLEIARGAA
+197 KRFSHDIAKGAV
-210 WLGHLLF
+210 WMGRVLYGTI
-217 AAVFGAACI
+217 FGATCLAS
-226 ATLLWL
+226 LLWL
-232 GMARRILVGI
+232 WIARRVLAGI

-254 RAADAIVMVDA
+254 RAADAIVMVDENS
-265 QDGQILDVNRKAAE
+265 GSILDINRKAAE
-279 WTGHGVHE
+279 WTGQGPRE
-287 LVGTPFGA
+287 LIGTPFA
-295 LFERGPPRGEGITQ
+295 RLFERGVPQGEGIVQ
-309 GVLRE
+309 GMLR
-314 HEGRMRPVET
+314 GRGGRERPVET
-324 QSSLVSWGDRVV
+324 QSSLVTWGQRAV
-336 RQAIIRD
+336 RQAIVRD

-366 GVIIADADRRV
+366 GVIIADASRRV
-377 ISINAAHVSIT
+377 VSINAAHVAIT
-388 GQSLQDVQGRR
+388 GLSLHDVQGRR
-399 FDEIRRLPDNS
+399 FDETRRLPDGS
-410 PLPPSVW
+410 PLPQSIW
-417 ESLDAGG
+417 DTLETGG
-424 NWLGEVH
+424 NWLGEVQ
-431 SQRADGSVYPELLS
+431 SQRQDGSLYPELLS
-445 ISVIRDAE
+445 ISAIRDAE
-453 ERVQHYVAVFTNISN
+453 DRVQHYVAVFTNIST

-487 LVNRAEF
+487 LANRAEF
-494 ERQCAQAI
+494 ERCCARAI
-502 AAADRE
+502 AEADRLH
-508 RGAMALL
+508 GAMAVL
-515 FIDLDAFKVV
+515 FIDLDAFKVI

-538 VHVAERISRDLG
+538 VHVAERIERQLG
-550 EHDVAG
+550 EHDLAG
-556 RIGGDEFTVMIGRVV
+556 RIGGDEFTVLIGRLV
-571 SREQASALAQR
+571 SREQASAMAQR
-582 LLMVLGEPMKVGD
+582 LLVALGEPMTVGD
-595 YDVALS
+595 YEVALS

-619 IANADAAMYAAKTQE
+619 IANADAAMYAAKSQE

-659 RQAPMRGEFRL
+659 RQALTRGEFRL

-689 LRWRHPTRGDV
+689 LRWRHPARGEI
-700 SPGEFIPMAEKLGL
+700 SPAEFIPLAEKLGL

-724 AVARQIRQWDDE
+724 AVARQMRQWDE
-736 GIPPIRVAINI
+736 AGMPPIRVAVNI

-761 RRWLVAERVPP
+761 RRWLVAERISP
-772 QRVLLEIT
+772 QRLLLEIT

-793 TMNALHGLGVGVA
+793 TMNALHALGVGVA

-843 DAAIVEAMLALSQR
+843 DAAIVEAMLALSKR

-869 EAQHEFL
+869 EAQHDFL

-904 GQRPGSARLRLVPP
+904 SQRAGSVRLRLVPP

>member
-1 MKSSMP
+1 MP
-7 IARTTLQTPLL
+7 SLHSLPR
-18 KRLLPLGYALGAVIA
+18 RLLPLAWGLAAVIG
-33 LILALTWGALQV
+33 LILAFTWGALKV
-45 QVTLAG
+45 QVALAG
-51 FLNGESLWSKAQKQ
+51 FLNGESIWSKAQKQ

-70 DAYAARGRAAD
+70 RNYAASGSPAD
-81 LASFRRNYAIV
+81 LAAYRRNYDILRI
-92 ASDRWARDAIAAGHF
+92 DRWTRDT
-107 DHDAVAG
+107 VATG
-114 AFARGEVMPSAIP
+114 NY
-127 GMIFIFDH
+127 D
-135 FSGAP
+135 
-140 YIRQAVGAWRSAD
+140 RQAVADALVRVNTMQSAVPGVIFMLDHFASGPYMKQALAAWRSVD
-153 AGVAELATIADR
+153 DQVAELDTIAHELEASHARGTMDR
-165 LERAHASGGPAAA
+165 ASIAR
-178 QVTAERARI
+178 QQARI
-187 VVLNA
+187 RALNDY
-192 LIEPQ
+192 IEPRA
-197 TKLFSLEIARGAA
+197 KVFSQEVAHGAV
-210 WLGHLLF
+210 WMGRVLYSTI
-217 AAVFGAACI
+217 FGATCL

-232 GMARRILVGI
+232 WMARRVLANM

-254 RAADAIVMVDA
+254 RAPDAIVMVDE
-265 QDGQILDVNRKAAE
+265 QGGHILDANYKTTE
-279 WTGHGVHE
+279 WTGRGQQE
-287 LVGTPFGA
+287 LIGMPFAA
-295 LFERGPPRGEGITQ
+295 LFERGQPGGEGITQ
-309 GVLRE
+309 GALRNG
-314 HEGRMRPVET
+314 EGSSRPVET
-324 QSSLVSWGDRVV
+324 QSSLVRWGERQV
-336 RQAIIRD
+336 RQAIVRD
-343 ISERLNLEQER
+343 ISERISLEQER

-366 GVIIADADRRV
+366 GVIIADAERRV
-377 ISINAAHVSIT
+377 LSINAAHVAIT
-388 GQSLQDVQGRR
+388 GLSLQDMLGRR
-399 FDEIRRLPDNS
+399 FDETRCLPDDS
-410 PLPPSVW
+410 PMPPSVW
-417 ESLDAGG
+417 ETLEAGG

-445 ISVIRDAE
+445 ISVIRDSE
-453 ERVQHYVAVFTNISN
+453 DRVQQYVAVFTNIST
-468 TKANQRRLEHMAT
+468 TKANQRRLEHLAT

-487 LVNRAEF
+487 LANRAEF

-502 AAADRE
+502 HTADRE
-508 RGAMALL
+508 HGAVAVL

-556 RIGGDEFTVMIGRVV
+556 RIGGDEFTVLIGRLV

-582 LLMVLGEPMKVGD
+582 LLSVLGEAMKVGD
-595 YDVALS
+595 YEVALS

-659 RQAPMRGEFRL
+659 RQALARGEFRL

-689 LRWRHPTRGDV
+689 LRWRHPSRGEV
-700 SPGEFIPMAEKLGL
+700 SPAEFIPMAEKLGL

-724 AVARQIRQWDDE
+724 AVARQMRRWDEE
-736 GIPPIRVAINI
+736 GLPPIRVAVNI

-761 RRWLVAERVPP
+761 RRWLVAEQVAPP
-772 QRVLLEIT
+772 RLLLEIT

-793 TMNALHGLGVGVA
+793 TMNALHALGVGVA

-831 QSFVAGLPGSAH
+831 KSFVDGLPGSSN
-843 DAAIVEAMLALSQR
+843 DAAIVEAMLALSKR

-893 EVPEIERMLRP
+893 EVQEIERMLRP
-904 GQRPGSARLRLVPP
+904 GQRPGSAKLRLVPP
-918 AR
+918 IR

>member
-1 MKSSMP
+1 M
-7 IARTTLQTPLL
+7 PLL
-18 KRLLPLGYALGAVIA
+18 RRLLPLGYALAGIIA

-70 DAYAARGRAAD
+70 DAYAASGNPAD
-81 LASFRRNYAIV
+81 LAGFRRNHALV
-92 ASDRWARDAIAAGHF
+92 ASDRWARDAIASDHF
-107 DHDAVAG
+107 DRDAVAR
-114 AFARGEVMPSAIP
+114 AFARGEVIPSAIP

-140 YIRQAVGAWRSAD
+140 YIRQAVAAWRSTD
-153 AGVAELATIADR
+153 ESVGELSQIADR
-165 LERAHASGGPAAA
+165 LESAYVSGGPSAALVA
-178 QVTAERARI
+178 SERAR
-187 VVLNA
+187 VAALNA
-192 LIEPQ
+192 FIEPQ

-210 WLGHLLF
+210 WLGHMLF
-217 AAVFGAACI
+217 AAVLAAACI
-226 ATLLWL
+226 ALLLWL
-232 GMARRILVGI
+232 RMARRILADI

-254 RAADAIVMVDA
+254 RAADAILMVDEER
-265 QDGQILDVNRKAAE
+265 GHILDANQKAVE
-279 WTGHGVHE
+279 WTGQGTQE
-287 LVGTPFGA
+287 LIGTSFAA
-295 LFERGPPRGEGITQ
+295 LFERRQPRGEGITQ
-309 GVLRE
+309 GTLRDRAG
-314 HEGRMRPVET
+314 HERPVET
-324 QSSLVSWGDRVV
+324 QSSLVRWGDRSV
-336 RQAIIRD
+336 RQAIVRD
-343 ISERLNLEQER
+343 ISERLSLEQER

-377 ISINAAHVSIT
+377 VSVNAAHAAIT
-388 GQSLQDVQGRR
+388 GLTLQDVQGHR
-399 FDEIRRLPDNS
+399 FDETRRLADDT
-410 PLPPSVW
+410 PLPASVW
-417 ESLDAGG
+417 DTLDAGG

-453 ERVQHYVAVFTNISN
+453 ERVQHYVAVFTNIST
-468 TKANQRRLEHMAT
+468 TKANQRRLEHLAT

-487 LVNRAEF
+487 LANRAEF

-502 AAADRE
+502 AAADRGH
-508 RGAMALL
+508 GAVAVL

-538 VHVAERISRDLG
+538 VHVAERITRDLG

-556 RIGGDEFTVMIGRVV
+556 RIGGDEFTVLIGRLV

-582 LLMVLGEPMKVGD
+582 LLSVLGEPMKVGD
-595 YDVALS
+595 YEVALS

-634 RNTYRF
+634 RNTFRL

-659 RQAPMRGEFRL
+659 RQALTRGEFRL
-670 VYQPSVDLRNG
+670 VFQPSVDMRSG

-689 LRWRHPTRGDV
+689 LRWRHPARGEI

-714 IRHVDEWVLQ
+714 IRHVDDWVLQ
-724 AVARQIRQWDDE
+724 AVARQMRRWDEE
-736 GIPPIRVAINI
+736 GMPPIRVAVNI
-747 SAGSYGAPHFVEDV
+747 SAGTYGAPQFVEDV
-761 RRWLVAERVPP
+761 RRFLVAERVAP
-772 QRVLLEIT
+772 QRLLLEIT

-793 TMNALHGLGVGVA
+793 TMNALHSLGVGVA

-831 QSFVAGLPGSAH
+831 KSFVDGLPGNTH
-843 DAAIVEAMLALSQR
+843 DAAIVEAMLALSKR

-918 AR
+918 AN

>member
-1 MKSSMP
+1 MP
-7 IARTTLQTPLL
+7 AAVPSLQSLPR
-18 KRLLPLGYALGAVIA
+18 RLLPLAYGLAAVIG
-33 LILALTWGALQV
+33 LILVFIWGALQI
-45 QVTLAG
+45 QVALAG
-51 FLNGESLWSKAQKQ
+51 FLNGESIWSKAQKQ

-70 DAYAARGRAAD
+70 SVYAASGDPAD
-81 LASFRRNYAIV
+81 LAGFRRNYEV
-92 ASDRWARDAIAAGHF
+92 LRTDRWTRDVTAAGRY
-107 DHDAVAG
+107 DRAAVTA
-114 AFARGEVMPSAIP
+114 ALQRVNTMPSAVP
-127 GMIFIFDH
+127 GVIFMLDH
-135 FSGAP
+135 FASAP
-140 YIRQAVGAWRSAD
+140 YMRQALAAWRSTD
-153 AGVAELATIADR
+153 AQVAELDTIAGQLQAGHARGAMDR
-165 LERAHASGGPAAA
+165 A
-178 QVTAERARI
+178 QVARQQARI
-187 VVLNA
+187 RALND
-192 LIEPQ
+192 LIEPRAQ
-197 TKLFSLEIARGAA
+197 LFSREIAQGAA
-210 WLGHLLF
+210 WMGRVLF
-217 AAVFGAACI
+217 GTIAAAACI
-226 ATLLWL
+226 ALLLWL
-232 GMARRILVGI
+232 RLARRVLAGI

-248 YRLLFD
+248 YHLLFD
-254 RAADAIVMVDA
+254 RAPDAIVMVDE
-265 QDGQILDVNRKAAE
+265 QDGSILDVNRKACE
-279 WTGHGVHE
+279 WTGRSARE
-287 LVGTPFGA
+287 LVGMPFA
-295 LFERGPPRGEGITQ
+295 SLFEGGAPNREGVTH
-309 GVLRE
+309 GVLR
-314 HEGRMRPVET
+314 GVAGYVRPVET
-324 QSSLVSWGDRVV
+324 QSSLVRWRERKV
-336 RQAIIRD
+336 RQAIVRD
-343 ISERLNLEQER
+343 ISERLSLEQER

-377 ISINAAHVSIT
+377 VSVNAAHMAIT
-388 GQSLQDVQGRR
+388 GLSLQEMQGRR
-399 FDEIRRLPDNS
+399 FDELRRLPDQS

-417 ESLDAGG
+417 ETLHAGG
-424 NWLGEVH
+424 NWLGEVQ
-431 SQRADGSVYPELLS
+431 SLRADGSVYPELLS

-453 ERVQHYVAVFTNISN
+453 GRVQHYVAVFTNIST
-468 TKANQRRLEHMAT
+468 TKTHQRRLEHMAT

-487 LVNRAEF
+487 LANRAEF
-494 ERQCAQAI
+494 ERRCALAI

-508 RGAMALL
+508 HGAVAVL

-538 VHVAERISRDLG
+538 VHVAERITRGLG

-556 RIGGDEFTVMIGRVV
+556 RIGGDEFTVLIGKLV
-571 SREQASALAQR
+571 SREQAGALAQR
-582 LLMVLGEPMKVGD
+582 LLTVLGEPMKVGD
-595 YDVALS
+595 YEVALS

-610 LDGSDPVTL
+610 LDGAEPVTL

-659 RQAPMRGEFRL
+659 RQALARGEFRL
-670 VYQPSVDLRNG
+670 VYQPSVDMHNG

-689 LRWRHPTRGDV
+689 LRWRHPARGEIA
-700 SPGEFIPMAEKLGL
+700 PGEFIPLAEKLGL
-714 IRHVDEWVLQ
+714 IRHVDQWVLQ
-724 AVARQIRQWDDE
+724 AVARQMRQWDEE
-736 GIPPIRVAINI
+736 GLPPIRVAVNI

-761 RRWLVAERVPP
+761 RRWLVAERVAP
-772 QRVLLEIT
+772 QRLLLEIT

-793 TMNALHGLGVGVA
+793 TMNALHALGVGVA

-812 GYSSMAY
+812 GFSSMSY

-843 DAAIVEAMLALSQR
+843 DAAIVEAMLALSKR

-893 EVPEIERMLRP
+893 EVPEIVRMLRP
-904 GQRPGSARLRLVPP
+904 GQRPGAKLRLVPP
-918 AR
+918 TR

>member
-1 MKSSMP
+1 MP
-7 IARTTLQTPLL
+7 AAVPSPHSLPR
-18 KRLLPLGYALGAVIA
+18 RLLPLVYGLAAVIG
-33 LILALTWGALQV
+33 LILIFIWGALQI
-45 QVTLAG
+45 QVALAG
-51 FLNGESLWSKAQKQ
+51 FLNGESIWSKAQKQ

-70 DAYAARGRAAD
+70 RVYAASGDPAD
-81 LASFRRNYAIV
+81 LAGFRRNYEILRT
-92 ASDRWARDAIAAGHF
+92 DRWTRDALAAGHY
-107 DHDAVAG
+107 DRAAVTA
-114 AFARGEVMPSAIP
+114 ALERVDTMPAAVP
-127 GMIFIFDH
+127 GVIFMLDH
-135 FSGAP
+135 FATAP
-140 YIRQAVGAWRSAD
+140 YMRQALAAWRSTD
-153 AGVAELATIADR
+153 AQVAELDTIAGQ
-165 LERAHASGGPAAA
+165 LQAGHARGGMDH
-178 QVTAERARI
+178 AEIARQQARI
-187 VVLNA
+187 RALND
-192 LIEPQ
+192 LIEPRA
-197 TKLFSLEIARGAA
+197 LVFSREIARGAS
-210 WLGHLLF
+210 WMGQVLF
-217 AAVFGAACI
+217 GTIFAAACI
-226 ATLLWL
+226 ASLLWL
-232 GMARRILVGI
+232 RMARRILAGI

-254 RAADAIVMVDA
+254 RAPDAIVMVDE
-265 QDGQILDVNRKAAE
+265 QDGRILDANLKASE
-279 WTGHGVHE
+279 WTGRSARE
-287 LVGTPFGA
+287 LIGKPFAA
-295 LFERGPPRGEGITQ
+295 LFEGGVPHAEGVTHGLLSGGEGNA
-309 GVLRE
+309 
-314 HEGRMRPVET
+314 RPVET
-324 QSSLVSWGDRVV
+324 QSSLVSWRERAV
-336 RQAIIRD
+336 RQAIVRD
-343 ISERLNLEQER
+343 ISERLSLEQER

-377 ISINAAHVSIT
+377 VSVNAAHMAIT
-388 GQSLQDVQGRR
+388 GLSLHEMQGRR
-399 FDEIRRLPDNS
+399 FDELRRLPDQS

-417 ESLDAGG
+417 EALHDGG
-424 NWLGEVH
+424 NWLGEVQ

-445 ISVIRDAE
+445 ISVIRDAQD
-453 ERVQHYVAVFTNISN
+453 RVQHYVAVFTNIST
-468 TKANQRRLEHMAT
+468 TKSNQRRLEHLAT

-487 LVNRAEF
+487 LANRAEF
-494 ERQCAQAI
+494 ERRCALAI

-508 RGAMALL
+508 HGVVAVL

-538 VHVAERISRDLG
+538 VHVAERITRGLG

-556 RIGGDEFTVMIGRVV
+556 RIGGDEFTVLIGRLV
-571 SREQASALAQR
+571 SREQAGVLAQR
-582 LLMVLGEPMKVGD
+582 LLALLGEPMKVGD
-595 YDVALS
+595 YEVALS

-610 LDGSDPVTL
+610 LDGAEPVTL

-647 DARKRLALAAEL
+647 DARKRLALTAEL
-659 RQAPMRGEFRL
+659 RQALARGEFRL
-670 VYQPSVDLRNG
+670 VYQPSVDMRNG
-681 KVVAVEAL
+681 RVVAVEAL
-689 LRWRHPTRGDV
+689 LRWRHPARGEI

-714 IRHVDEWVLQ
+714 IRHVDDWVLQ
-724 AVARQIRQWDDE
+724 AVARQMRQWDE
-736 GIPPIRVAINI
+736 QNLPPIRVAVNI

-761 RRWLVAERVPP
+761 RRHLVAERVAP
-772 QRVLLEIT
+772 QRLLLEIT

-793 TMNALHGLGVGVA
+793 TMNALHALGVGVA

-812 GYSSMAY
+812 GYSSMSY

-831 QSFVAGLPGSAH
+831 KSFVDGLPASSH
-843 DAAIVEAMLALSQR
+843 DAAIVEAMLALSKR

-904 GQRPGSARLRLVPP
+904 GQRPGSAKLRLVPP
-918 AR
+918 TR